1 MHEAQCGRKESLV
14 DWRWNGLVDGWLNRL
29 APAVGVLGLGM
40 VRVEWGPSLQPE
52 RPNFCIPFTQ
62 SSLSL

>member
-14 DWRWNGLVDGWLNRL
+14 DWRWSGLVDGWLNRL

-40 VRVEWGPSLQPE
+40 VRVEWGPSLLLGFFWGE
-52 RPNFCIPFTQ
+52 WGKGE
-62 SSLSL
+62 S